1 MLACNRVLVLLPTGP
16 SRVLWHRP
24 FVLWRGS
31 SLWPLVR
38 GPKLP
43 ESPCLAMAGAGSST
57 TIQRLLPIRSARPR
71 ERFSD
76 LLTMIDGKSMATLSY
91 EYLWVFELRARLR
104 AQQSSLLMELESC
117 FIQGAS
123 KLVPDG
129 GDGRAAGVSTE
140 PTAADLPSRVR
151 RSPALQAVQPLPPGF
166 WPSRTPPGWLSS
178 RVGRPGAAF
187 ADDPPKRRSGHPGEC
202 RQRPCRRPRRPSQAA
217 SLCMWSYCVL
227 V

>member
-1 MLACNRVLVLLPTGP
+1 MGSLIQKNRPTLPLAMASDRSLSSASP
-16 SRVLWHRP
+16 SSRAPH
-24 FVLWRGS
+24 
-31 SLWPLVR
+31 
-38 GPKLP
+38 

-91 EYLWVFELRARLR
+91 VYLWVFELRARLR

-117 FIQGAS
+117 CFQGAS

-151 RSPALQAVQPLPPGF
+151 RSPAL
-166 WPSRTPPGWLSS
+166 
-178 RVGRPGAAF
+178 
-187 ADDPPKRRSGHPGEC
+187 
-202 RQRPCRRPRRPSQAA
+202 
-217 SLCMWSYCVL
+217 
-227 V
+227 

>member
-1 MLACNRVLVLLPTGP
+1 MGALTLENRPTPPPAMASDRSLSSASP
-16 SRVLWHRP
+16 SSRAP
-24 FVLWRGS
+24 
-31 SLWPLVR
+31 
-38 GPKLP
+38 P
-43 ESPCLAMAGAGSST
+43 ESPCLAMAGAGSSA

-91 EYLWVFELRARLR
+91 NTPWVFELRARVL

-117 FIQGAS
+117 LIQGAS

-151 RSPALQAVQPLPPGF
+151 RSPAL
-166 WPSRTPPGWLSS
+166 
-178 RVGRPGAAF
+178 
-187 ADDPPKRRSGHPGEC
+187 
-202 RQRPCRRPRRPSQAA
+202 
-217 SLCMWSYCVL
+217 
-227 V
+227 

>member
-1 MLACNRVLVLLPTGP
+1 MGPLIQKNRPTPLLAMASDRSL
-16 SRVLWHRP
+16 SSAS
-24 FVLWRGS
+24 GS
-31 SLWPLVR
+31 SRAP
-38 GPKLP
+38 P

-91 EYLWVFELRARLR
+91 VYLWVFDLRARVL

-151 RSPALQAVQPLPPGF
+151 RSPAL
-166 WPSRTPPGWLSS
+166 
-178 RVGRPGAAF
+178 
-187 ADDPPKRRSGHPGEC
+187 
-202 RQRPCRRPRRPSQAA
+202 
-217 SLCMWSYCVL
+217 
-227 V
+227 

>member
-1 MLACNRVLVLLPTGP
+1 MGPLTQKKSSDPPLAMASDRSLSSASP
-16 SRVLWHRP
+16 SSRAP
-24 FVLWRGS
+24 
-31 SLWPLVR
+31 
-38 GPKLP
+38 P

-91 EYLWVFELRARLR
+91 VYLWPFDLRARLL

-151 RSPALQAVQPLPPGF
+151 RSPAL
-166 WPSRTPPGWLSS
+166 
-178 RVGRPGAAF
+178 
-187 ADDPPKRRSGHPGEC
+187 
-202 RQRPCRRPRRPSQAA
+202 
-217 SLCMWSYCVL
+217 
-227 V
+227 

>member
-1 MLACNRVLVLLPTGP
+1 MILVQRWADAQPQRQPSVNSRSTLAGSTRLSSRDSPGDSQLARVHFFPAQRWSQAPRPGAARLGGARRTVEGCDTGSEPMGSLTQKNRPTLPLAMA
-16 SRVLWHRP
+16 SDRSLSSAS
-24 FVLWRGS
+24 GS
-31 SLWPLVR
+31 SRAPH
-38 GPKLP
+38 

-91 EYLWVFELRARLR
+91 VYLWVFELRARLR

-151 RSPALQAVQPLPPGF
+151 RSPAL
-166 WPSRTPPGWLSS
+166 
-178 RVGRPGAAF
+178 
-187 ADDPPKRRSGHPGEC
+187 
-202 RQRPCRRPRRPSQAA
+202 
-217 SLCMWSYCVL
+217 
-227 V
+227 

>member
-1 MLACNRVLVLLPTGP
+1 MASDRSLFSASP
-16 SRVLWHRP
+16 SSRAPH
-24 FVLWRGS
+24 
-31 SLWPLVR
+31 
-38 GPKLP
+38 
-43 ESPCLAMAGAGSST
+43 ESPCLATAGSGCSCT
-57 TIQRLLPIRSARPR
+57 TQRLLPIRSARPR

-91 EYLWVFELRARLR
+91 ERCLPFDLRARLV

-151 RSPALQAVQPLPPGF
+151 RSPALYAVQPLPPGV
-166 WPSRTPPGWLSS
+166 WPSRTPLGGCQVAW
-178 RVGRPGAAF
+178 GAREL
-187 ADDPPKRRSGHPGEC
+187 RR
-202 RQRPCRRPRRPSQAA
+202 RRPSQTPQWTPGRVPSAA
-217 SLCMWSYCVL
+217 LPEAAAAFPSGLIVHVVVFCAGMNA
-227 V
+227 

>member
-1 MLACNRVLVLLPTGP
+1 MGSLTQKNRPTLPLAMASDRSL
-16 SRVLWHRP
+16 SSAS
-24 FVLWRGS
+24 GS
-31 SLWPLVR
+31 SRAPH
-38 GPKLP
+38 

-91 EYLWVFELRARLR
+91 ERCLPFDLRARLR

-117 FIQGAS
+117 FFQGAS

-151 RSPALQAVQPLPPGF
+151 RSPAL
-166 WPSRTPPGWLSS
+166 
-178 RVGRPGAAF
+178 
-187 ADDPPKRRSGHPGEC
+187 
-202 RQRPCRRPRRPSQAA
+202 
-217 SLCMWSYCVL
+217 
-227 V
+227 